1 MDDDNGINGRAEA
14 WPPMG
19 RRSSSIMH
27 RPNVP
32 PRISLPQASQSPS
45 PSPSNSSS
53 KSASSATSNAGY
65 TLDPSYYASSPP
77 PRGGYPTSAP
87 LIRQRTAPADPS
99 APPRTPGLT
108 NGEGN
113 AAFRLPFIMRN
124 IDPPSLLSPSCA
136 STLSSDAEG
145 RSSHHQHRGHERS
158 DSTDTVR
165 GPVLLTIPHNEDDSR
180 ASSVSSNYPLTP
192 FPEYISQSSDD
203 RSSMTGCP
211 ANTVLRTSS
220 TAHGGEGQKHQL
232 SVEETA
238 RRRGTRDGVRLVL
251 LLREEDG
258 DVGGAFPRFRRR
270 LTSMSSSMHGFMLG
284 LECMVLLV
292 VGSALVWITVSKKT
306 AADGDFWTWYVTSL
320 LTPAVEDCSTL
331 TTFKALDIWRAA
343 GRRPAPPVLRHPR
356 HTRGPTTLV
365 RGAPLPP
372 GSGAPSH
379 DTGSNNPRGAVPR
392 PRESR
397 GEGRHHRLLHV
408 DVGDGLPG
416 LPPRRHRVEG
426 RVWDRP
432 RQRRRGC

>member
-32 PRISLPQASQSPS
+32 PRISLPQALPPPS
-45 PSPSNSSS
+45 PSRSNSSS
-53 KSASSATSNAGY
+53 KSASSTTGNAGY
-65 TLDPSYYASSPP
+65 ALDPSYYASSPP

-99 APPRTPGLT
+99 APPGTPGLT
-108 NGEGN
+108 NGEGH

-124 IDPPSLLSPSCA
+124 NDPPSLLSPSFA

-145 RSSHHQHRGHERS
+145 RSGHHQHRGHERS

-165 GPVLLTIPHNEDDSR
+165 GPVLLTIPPSEDDSR
-180 ASSVSSNYPLTP
+180 ASSASSNYPLTP
-192 FPEYISQSSDD
+192 FPEYISRSSDD
-203 RSSMTGCP
+203 RSSMNGSP

-220 TAHGGEGQKHQL
+220 AAHGGGEGQKHQI

-258 DVGGAFPRFRRR
+258 DITGTFPLFRRR
-270 LTSMSSSMHGFMLG
+270 LTSITSSMHGFMLG

-292 VGSALVWITVSKKT
+292 VGSALVWITVSKKI
-306 AADGDFWTWYVTSL
+306 AADGDFWTWCVTSL
-320 LTPAVEDCSTL
+320 LTSAIRDFPAL
-331 TTFKALDIWRAA
+331 TMFKALDIW
-343 GRRPAPPVLRHPR
+343 
-356 HTRGPTTLV
+356 
-365 RGAPLPP
+365 
-372 GSGAPSH
+372 
-379 DTGSNNPRGAVPR
+379 
-392 PRESR
+392 
-397 GEGRHHRLLHV
+397 
-408 DVGDGLPG
+408 
-416 LPPRRHRVEG
+416 
-426 RVWDRP
+426 
-432 RQRRRGC
+432 